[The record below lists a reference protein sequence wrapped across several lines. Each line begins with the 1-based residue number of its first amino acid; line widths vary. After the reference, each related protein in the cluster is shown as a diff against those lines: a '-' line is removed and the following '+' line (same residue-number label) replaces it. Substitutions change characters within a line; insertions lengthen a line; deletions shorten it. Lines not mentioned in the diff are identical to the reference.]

1 MKVLLTCG
9 GTAGHINPA
18 VAVASKLINDNP
30 DCEILFVGAQ
40 DRMET
45 KLVPEEGFEIS
56 TVKITNISRSI
67 SVKGLIHNFNTV
79 RNVFLSTSQAKEII
93 KSFRPDV
100 VIGTGGYVCYPV
112 LTAASSLH
120 IPTIIHE
127 SNAQPGLTTKLLAKK
142 ADRILVGFEH
152 CREAYSDSN
161 KVIVTGTPVRQ
172 AFYERDDDEARNE
185 TEAEGKPLVLSF
197 WGSLG
202 AEHMNNVMLDLIP
215 LIKKKQFQLIH
226 VTGSMYY
233 KMFMEKLVQI
243 IPDYTNRGVEIHEYL
258 HDMPR
263 VMKTADLVICRA
275 GASTLSELTFIGKPS
290 ILVPSPNVTANHQE
304 KNARMLEKDGAA
316 KVLLEGEF
324 DAEKLLQEINLMI
337 NDRKTLSRMGKSAAN
352 LSQKDAAEK
361 ICCIIRSVARES
373 LGGE

>member
-1 MKVLLTCG
+1 MRVLLTCG

-18 VAVASKLINDNP
+18 IAVASRLKKDDP

-45 KLVPEEGFEIS
+45 KLVPKEGFDIRAIR
-56 TVKITNISRSI
+56 VTNLSRSI
-67 SVKGLIHNFNTV
+67 SVNGLIHNFNTLK
-79 RNVFLSTSQAKEII
+79 NVVSSTAEAKHII
-93 KSFRPDV
+93 MSFNPDV

-112 LTAASSLH
+112 LTAANALH

-152 CREAYSDSN
+152 CREAYPDS
-161 KVIVTGTPVRQ
+161 KRVDVTGTPVRE
-172 AFYERDDDEARNE
+172 AFSNTDVTVFHDSESGN
-185 TEAEGKPLVLSF
+185 KPLILSF

-202 AEHMNNVMLDLIP
+202 AEHMNNIMLDMIP
-215 LIKKKQFQLIH
+215 LLKKKPFHLVH
-226 VTGSMYY
+226 VTGNMYY
-233 KMFMEKLVQI
+233 KRFMDKITEI
-243 IPDYTNRGVEIHEYL
+243 CPDYSEYGVEIYEYL
-258 HDMPR
+258 HDMPS
-263 VMKTADLVICRA
+263 VMKAADLVICRA

-316 KVLLEGEF
+316 RVLLEDEF
-324 DAEKLLQEINLMI
+324 DAEKLLEEILSMI
-337 NDRKTLSRMGKSAAN
+337 KDRKILKKMGESAAAM
-352 LSQKDAAEK
+352 SQTDAAEK
-361 ICCIIRSVARES
+361 ICCVIREMIRK
-373 LGGE
+373 

>member
-1 MKVLLTCG
+1 MRILLTCG

-18 VAVASKLINDNP
+18 VAVASLLIRNNP

-56 TVKITNISRSI
+56 TVRITNLSRSI
-67 SVKGLIHNFNTV
+67 SVKGMIHNFNTL
-79 RNVFLSTSQAKEII
+79 RNVVISTRKAKNII
-93 KSFRPDV
+93 LDFRPDV
-100 VIGTGGYVCYPV
+100 VVGTGGYVCYPV
-112 LTAASSLH
+112 LTAANALH

-152 CREAYSDSN
+152 CKEAYSDSK

-172 AFYERDDDEARNE
+172 AFCKSDENE
-185 TEAEGKPLVLSF
+185 ASKELEKKGKPLILSF

-215 LIKKKQFQLIH
+215 LIKMEQFQLVH

-233 KMFMEKLVQI
+233 KTFMEKIAQVC
-243 IPDYTNRGVEIHEYL
+243 PDYSRQGVEIYEYL
-258 HDMPR
+258 YDMPR

-290 ILVPSPNVTANHQE
+290 ILIPSPNVTANHQE

-316 KVLLEGEF
+316 RVLLEGEF
-324 DAEKLLQEINLMI
+324 DAEKLLQEIKLMI
-337 NDRKTLSRMGKSAAN
+337 NNREVLSKMGEAAAN

-361 ICCIIRSVARES
+361 ICSVILS
-373 LGGE
+373 VIKKTPGG

>member
-1 MKVLLTCG
+1 MRILLTCG

-18 VAVASKLINDNP
+18 VAVASLLIRKNP

-56 TVKITNISRSI
+56 TVRITNLSRSI
-67 SVKGLIHNFNTV
+67 SVKGMIHNFNTL
-79 RNVFLSTSQAKEII
+79 RNVVISTRKAKNII
-93 KSFRPDV
+93 LDFRPDV
-100 VIGTGGYVCYPV
+100 VVGTGGYVCYPV
-112 LTAASSLH
+112 LTAANALH

-152 CREAYSDSN
+152 CKEAYSDSK

-172 AFYERDDDEARNE
+172 AFCKSDENE
-185 TEAEGKPLVLSF
+185 ASKELEKKGKPLILSF

-215 LIKKKQFQLIH
+215 LIKMEQFQLVH

-233 KMFMEKLVQI
+233 KTFMEKIAQI
-243 IPDYTNRGVEIHEYL
+243 CPDYSRHGVEIYEYL
-258 HDMPR
+258 YDMPR

-290 ILVPSPNVTANHQE
+290 ILIPSPNVTANHQE

-316 KVLLEGEF
+316 RVLLEGEF
-324 DAEKLLQEINLMI
+324 DAEKLLQEIKLMI
-337 NDRKTLSRMGKSAAN
+337 NNREVLSKMGEAAAN

-361 ICCIIRSVARES
+361 ICSVILS
-373 LGGE
+373 VIKKTPGG